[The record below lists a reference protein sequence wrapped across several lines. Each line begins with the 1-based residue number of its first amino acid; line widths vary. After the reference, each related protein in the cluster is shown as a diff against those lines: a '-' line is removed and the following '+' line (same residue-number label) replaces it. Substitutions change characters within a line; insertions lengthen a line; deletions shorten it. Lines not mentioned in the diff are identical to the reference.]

1 MLLRSSSTIAL
12 ILYISSSSSTVA
24 QTIAET
30 TLPEV
35 IVTGN
40 LLNTPDLITPTVQ
53 YSGTQLK
60 LRTQTTLGETLNT
73 ALGVSSSYF
82 GPNASR
88 PIIRGLDGDRIKI
101 LNNGG
106 ATVDASGLSY
116 DHAVA
121 IDPSSIERIDILRG
135 PAALLYGGNAMGG
148 VVNLIDN
155 RIHRV
160 PLFDAQGGI
169 AGTADLQIDSA
180 NQGKNAAFSME
191 SGNDKY
197 TVHADVFNRSTK
209 NLTVP
214 VVLPCTQANITTNEK
229 RICNSASD
237 IKGEALGGTVFF
249 DKGYLGASTSTYRNT
264 YGTVAEDEVTINM
277 RSKQHTIEGEVKGL
291 TGVFQSVK
299 GQFNA
304 SDYAHT
310 ELDAG
315 VPATTFKNKGTH
327 FRLESR
333 HTKLGLLDGVIG
345 LQTENTRFSAD
356 GAEAFAPHSKTRH
369 TALFAY
375 EELSLPW
382 GRISFGSRLE
392 SASIDSLGNTDIP
405 RFFVGE
411 RKFTPKNY
419 AIGTLVNLTPRWQAT
434 SNISWNQRAPKD
446 YELYANGPHIATG
459 AYEVGNPLFGIE
471 KSINLEAGL
480 QWKKGANQFNFN
492 AFTNRFN
499 NYIALESTGI
509 NRDSDGNG
517 GDFIGVSDCGDGN
530 SVQSNCLAEILPEFS
545 YKPVKA
551 RFTGLE
557 IGGTVRL
564 LGVNTTAKTSGLD
577 LELRGDLVHA
587 KNLTTG
593 TYLSRI
599 TPARMGA
606 SLVWTQGAWTSRVGF
621 DRTAQQ
627 NRVPAQQNTT
637 AGYTLWN
644 AAVTYRMKTSRS
656 NVVWFAKLEN
666 IGDKLAYSPTSILTQ
681 TALGKAPMPG
691 RGIKLGVQIYF

>member
-1 MLLRSSSTIAL
+1 MFLRSSSTIAL
-12 ILYISSSSSTVA
+12 ILYVSSSGSAFA
-24 QTIAET
+24 QTITET

-35 IVTGN
+35 VVTGN
-40 LLNTPDLITPTVQ
+40 LLNANDLITPTTQ

-88 PIIRGLDGDRIKI
+88 PIIRGLDGDRIRI

-106 ATVDASGLSY
+106 ATVDASSLSY

-155 RIHRV
+155 RIPRV
-160 PLFDAQGGI
+160 ALFDTQGGI
-169 AGTADLQIDSA
+169 TGKIDLQASSA
-180 NQGKNAAFSME
+180 NQEKNAAFSME

-197 TVHADVFNRSTK
+197 TVHADVFNHSTK
-209 NLTVP
+209 DLTVP
-214 VVLPCTQANITTNEK
+214 VVLPCTQENMTTQAK
-229 RICNSASD
+229 HICNSASD
-237 IKGEALGGTVFF
+237 IKGGALGGTVFF
-249 DKGYLGASTSTYRNT
+249 DKGYLGASSSTYHNT
-264 YGTVAEDEVTINM
+264 YGTVAEDEVTIDM
-277 RSKQHTIEGEVKGL
+277 RSKQHAIEGEVKGL
-291 TGVFQSVK
+291 TGKFQSIK
-299 GQFNA
+299 GQFST

-315 VPATTFKNKGTH
+315 IAATTFKNKGSH

-333 HTKLGLLDGVIG
+333 HAKLGLLEGVIG
-345 LQTENTRFSAD
+345 LQTEHTRFSAD

-375 EELSLPW
+375 EELGLPW
-382 GRISFGSRLE
+382 GRISFGGRLE
-392 SASIDSLGNTDIP
+392 SASINSLGNSDIP

-419 AIGTLVNLTPRWQAT
+419 AIGTIVNLTPAWQAT

-446 YELYANGPHIATG
+446 YELYANGPHAATG
-459 AYEVGNPLFGIE
+459 VYEVGNPLFSIE

-480 QWKKGANQFNFN
+480 QWKKGANRFNFN

-499 NYIALESTGI
+499 NYIALESTGM

-517 GDFIGVSDCGDGN
+517 GGFAGVSDCGDGN
-530 SVQSNCLAEILPEFS
+530 SVQSGCLAEVLPEFS
-545 YKPVKA
+545 YRPVKA

-557 IGGTVRL
+557 MSGTVRL
-564 LGVNTTAKTSGLD
+564 LGANTTTKTSALD
-577 LELRGDLVHA
+577 MELRGDLVHA
-587 KNLTTG
+587 KNLNTR

-599 TPARMGA
+599 TPARVGA
-606 SLVWTQGAWTSRVGF
+606 SLVWTQGAWSSRIGF

-627 NRVPAQQNTT
+627 NRVPEQQNIT

-644 AAVTYRMKTSRS
+644 AAVTYRMKASRS
-656 NVVWFAKLEN
+656 NVLWFAKLEN

-691 RGIKLGVQIYF
+691 RNVKLGVQMYF